1 MNTVQAGT
9 GEDLEAE
16 LQRLFEARNRQD
28 MAPTIT
34 ALLDVRNRYPGNA
47 RVLYEVGGAYDTAG
61 EEETAAGFYEQAL
74 ALGLEGDVLRRCY
87 LQYGSTLRLLGR
99 GEESL
104 AVFDR
109 ARQAFPG
116 SVSLGVFEALSLH
129 AAGKANA
136 ALAALLV
143 LLAENVSSEDLH
155 RYLPALHGNAEYL
168 ASLDDGDDGDDDA
181 ARRV

>member
-1 MNTVQAGT
+1 MTGGAVQAGA
-9 GEDLEAE
+9 EAE
-16 LQRLFEARNRQD
+16 LDAELRELLSVRNRED
-28 MAPTIT
+28 MAPTIA
-34 ALLDVRNRYPGNA
+34 ALLEVHHRHPGNP

-99 GEESL
+99 TEESL
-104 AVFDR
+104 AVFAG
-109 ARQAFPG
+109 ARRAFPG

-136 ALAALLV
+136 ALAGLLV
-143 LLAENVSSEDLH
+143 LLAENVSSEDLE
-155 RYLPALHGNAEYL
+155 RYLPALHGNADYL
-168 ASLDDGDDGDDDA
+168 ASLDGDGDDGGTGRA
-181 ARRV
+181 